1 MDNEVILTTNKTYEY
16 KLTYIDVDKERTHIF
31 SAFVDGSEMRDN
43 LRHFL
48 LACEWSETAVDR
60 ILGDGYGE

>member
-1 MDNEVILTTNKTYEY
+1 MESKTYEY
-16 KLTYIDVDKERTHIF
+16 RLTYIDGDKERTHIF

-48 LACEWSETAVDR
+48 LACEWSEGAVNK
-60 ILGDGYGE
+60 ILGGGWDE

>member
-1 MDNEVILTTNKTYEY
+1 MENEVAIKVPYEY
-16 KLTYIDVDKERTHIF
+16 RLTYIDGDKERTHIF
-31 SAFVDGSEMRDN
+31 SAWCNGDEMRDN

-48 LACEWSETAVDR
+48 LACEWSEGAVDK